1 MSKIHYFQR
10 YSQKENVA
18 TNNTLLLFSRLYN
31 HSLYKFNNFL
41 NELLELGEENIN
53 VGLEF
58 SQQEKEKSSIPD
70 GIFYQESFKIAIETK
85 MSKHFDE
92 SQLINHLNTFE
103 KTEGKK
109 VLIGL
114 SPVFMDENLK
124 RKIIKISQ
132 ETNNVIFKNLT
143 FKQIIS
149 AFREILEDYEFE
161 LHNIIDDYEEYCN
174 QSGLIKETEFKMRIV
189 PCGDSFELN
198 KKYNLYFCHKDRS
211 YSDHR
216 YIGIYKEKSVKAV
229 GKVETIVVADIVDN
243 KLVIKENTV
252 NITEGQKEAVIKII
266 TESKE
271 LYGWEISKEHRF
283 FIVEQFY
290 SMEFKKISKGGIQG
304 ARFKNLKDILDLK
317 GELPETEKIAEL
329 LNKKVWE

>member
-31 HSLYKFNNFL
+31 HSLHKFNNFL
-41 NELLELGEENIN
+41 NGLLELGEESIN

-58 SQQEKEKSSIPD
+58 SQQEKNEESIPD
-70 GIFYQESFKIAIETK
+70 GIFYQESFKVAIETK
-85 MSKHFDE
+85 MGKHFDE
-92 SQLINHLNTFE
+92 LQLINHLNTFE
-103 KTEGKK
+103 KIEGKK

-114 SPVFMDENLK
+114 SPIFMDENLK

-143 FKQIIS
+143 FKQIINT
-149 AFREILEDYEFE
+149 FREILEDYEFE

-174 QSGLIKETEFKMRIV
+174 QSGLIKETKFKMRIV

-198 KKYNLYFCHKDRS
+198 KKHNVYFCPEKRG

-216 YIGIYKEKSVKAV
+216 YIGIYKNKSVGAI
-229 GKVETIVVADIVDN
+229 GKIKNIVVA
-243 KLVIKENTV
+243 KLLNSELIIKEKKT
-252 NITEGQKEAVIKII
+252 ILSEDQKENII
-266 TESKE
+266 NIINESKE
-271 LYGWEISKEHRF
+271 VYGWNISKDHRF

-290 SMEFKKISKGGIQG
+290 PTDFKKSSKGGIQG
-304 ARFKNLKDILDLK
+304 ARFKNLKEILNVE
-317 GELPETEKIAEL
+317 GNLPKTEKIAEL
-329 LNKKVWE
+329 LNKENWK